1 MADFNFYEPNYLTQI
16 AGTAQEGALENVF
29 DGDLNTFAIA
39 NGEGANGI
47 TFSPVSWT
55 TANSVTSLR
64 IYCTRYARTNDTSGK
79 LWVNGVD
86 YTAGVNGSI
95 RAWTTISETDIQTI
109 RWDKTGADGSDGAQ
123 NSYVLVCAIEVNDS
137 VLVNLP
143 QLTGGVVSGFDINQL
158 IGNTNT
164 SFINPTYSGTSRA
177 SSTAGNPRNFSIQ
190 DIDAGATG
198 DHSAKG
204 GFLRGRRPHRKLL
217 FPRGYYNK

>member
-109 RWDKTGADGSDGAQ
+109 RWDKTGADGSTIAD
-123 NSYVLVCAIEVNDS
+123 NSYVVVFAIEVNDS
-137 VLVNLP
+137 VLVNLS
-143 QLTGGVVSGFDINQL
+143 QLTGVVDMEIASTTFQPA
-158 IGNTNT
+158 TAT
-164 SFINPTYSGTSRA
+164 PFVSPTYAAVTRATANATLETFSGINLLDRA
-177 SSTAGNPRNFSIQ
+177 VRWPLQ
-190 DIDAGATG
+190 
-198 DHSAKG
+198 
-204 GFLRGRRPHRKLL
+204 GRRPTYGLKY
-217 FPRGYYNK
+217 PRGNYNK